1 MRRRFATLDV
11 FTETRYVGNPLAVV
25 LDSDGLDTA
34 AMQVITNEFKHSETV
49 FVAPPVD
56 RAYRAAVRIFTP
68 GGEIPFA
75 GHPTVGTAVMLARLD
90 GGTQPRKVVLEEKI
104 GPVAC
109 DVTPVNADLGRAT
122 FAIPKL
128 PAQGR
133 ALADVAAVAAAL
145 SLAPAYIG
153 FDNLTPSRWSAGN
166 PMIFV
171 PIRSLD
177 ALGRAN
183 PDLTKFEKAFTDPVD
198 GPGKVY
204 LYCRETSDRAHDFR
218 ARMFAPRWL
227 TPHEDPATGSAVAAF
242 SGLLAATGRYGDG
255 AHRVCVAQGFEMGR
269 ASLIELTLTMAGGK
283 LTAATIGGGAVVV
296 TEGMIEA

>member
-34 AMQVITNEFKHSETV
+34 AMQAITNEFKHSETV
-49 FVAPPVD
+49 FAALPKD
-56 RAYRAAVRIFTP
+56 RANRAAVRIFTP

-75 GHPTVGTAVMLARLD
+75 GHPTVGTAVLLARVD
-90 GGTQPRKVVLEEKI
+90 GGSSPRKLVLEEKI
-104 GPVAC
+104 GPVVC
-109 DVTPVNADLGRAT
+109 DVTPVNADLGRTT
-122 FAIPKL
+122 FAIPQL
-128 PAQGR
+128 PAQGT
-133 ALADVAAVAAAL
+133 AAFDAQLVAAAL
-145 SLAPAYIG
+145 SLQPGDIG
-153 FDNLTPSRWSAGN
+153 FDGLAPARWSAGN

-171 PIRSLD
+171 PVKNLD

-183 PDLTKFEKAFTDPVD
+183 PDLAKFATVFSDPVD
-198 GPGKVY
+198 GPGKVFIF
-204 LYCRETSDRAHDFR
+204 CGETNNRAHDFR

-255 AHRVCVAQGFEMGR
+255 EHRVCVAQGVEMGR
-269 ASLIELTLTMAGGK
+269 ASEIILTLTKAGGR

-296 TEGMIEA
+296 TEGTIEA

>member
-11 FTETRYVGNPLAVV
+11 FTSTRYVGNPLAVV

-34 AMQVITNEFKHSETV
+34 AMQAVTNEFKHSETV
-49 FVAPPVD
+49 FVSPAAD
-56 RAYRAAVRIFTP
+56 RANRAALRIFTP

-75 GHPTVGTAVMLARLD
+75 GHPTVGTAVLLGRLD
-90 GGTQPRKVVLEEKI
+90 GGPGLRKLVLEEKI

-109 DVTPVNADLGRAT
+109 DVTPVDTDLGRAT
-122 FAIPKL
+122 FAIPQL

-133 ALADVAAVAAAL
+133 ALSDAASVAAAL
-145 SLAPAYIG
+145 SLDPAEIG
-153 FDNLTPSRWSAGN
+153 FDGLAPARWSAGN

-171 PIRSLD
+171 PVKNLA

-183 PDLTKFEKAFTDPVD
+183 PDLAKFETAFADRVD

-204 LYCRETSDRAHDFR
+204 VFCGETNDRAHDFR

-242 SGLLAATGRYGDG
+242 SGLLAATGRYGNG
-255 AHRVCVAQGFEMGR
+255 EHRICVAQGFEMGR
-269 ASLIELTLTMAGGK
+269 PSEIELTLTMAAGR
-283 LTAATIGGGAVVV
+283 LTGATIGGGAVVV
-296 TEGMIEA
+296 TEGTIEA

>member
-34 AMQVITNEFKHSETV
+34 AMQAITNEFKHSETV
-49 FVAPPVD
+49 FVMAPTD
-56 RAYRAAVRIFTP
+56 RANRAAVRIFTP

-75 GHPTVGTAVMLARLD
+75 GHPTVGTAVLLARVD
-90 GGTQPRKVVLEEKI
+90 GGSQPRKLVLEEKI
-104 GPVAC
+104 GPVVC
-109 DVTPVNADLGRAT
+109 DVTPVDGDLGRAT
-122 FAIPKL
+122 FTIPQL
-128 PAQGR
+128 PAQGK
-133 ALADVAAVAAAL
+133 AAFDAAAAAAAL
-145 SLAPAYIG
+145 SLQPADIG
-153 FDNLTPSRWSAGN
+153 FDGLTPARWSAGN

-171 PIRSLD
+171 PVKNLD

-183 PDLTKFEKAFTDPVD
+183 PDLGKFATVFNDPVD
-198 GPGKVY
+198 GPGKVFVF
-204 LYCRETSDRAHDFR
+204 CGETNNRAHDFR

-242 SGLLAATGRYGDG
+242 SGLLAATGRYGNG
-255 AHRVCVAQGFEMGR
+255 EHRVCVGQGVEMGR
-269 ASLIELTLTMAGGK
+269 ASEIMLTLTMAGGR

-296 TEGMIEA
+296 TEGTIEA

>member
-11 FTETRYVGNPLAVV
+11 FTEKRYVGNPLAVV

-34 AMQVITNEFKHSETV
+34 AMQAITNEFKHSETV
-49 FVAPPVD
+49 FVAPPKD
-56 RAYRAAVRIFTP
+56 GANRAAVRIFTP

-75 GHPTVGTAVMLARLD
+75 GHPTVGTAVLLARVD
-90 GGTQPRKVVLEEKI
+90 GGSGQRKLVLEEKI

-109 DVTPVNADLGRAT
+109 DVAPVDADLGRAT
-122 FAIPKL
+122 FAIPQL
-128 PAQGR
+128 PAQGKS
-133 ALADVAAVAAAL
+133 AFDAASVSAAL
-145 SLAPAYIG
+145 SLQPGDIG
-153 FDNLTPSRWSAGN
+153 FDGLVPARWSAGN

-171 PIRSLD
+171 PVKSLD

-183 PDLTKFEKAFTDPVD
+183 PDLGKFAAVFSDPVE
-198 GPGKVY
+198 GPGKVFI
-204 LYCRETSDRAHDFR
+204 YCGETDNRAHDFR

-242 SGLLAATGRYGDG
+242 SGLLAATGRYGNG
-255 AHRVCVAQGFEMGR
+255 EHRVCVAQGFEMGR
-269 ASLIELTLTMAGGK
+269 ASEIILTLTMAGGR

-296 TEGMIEA
+296 TEGTIEA